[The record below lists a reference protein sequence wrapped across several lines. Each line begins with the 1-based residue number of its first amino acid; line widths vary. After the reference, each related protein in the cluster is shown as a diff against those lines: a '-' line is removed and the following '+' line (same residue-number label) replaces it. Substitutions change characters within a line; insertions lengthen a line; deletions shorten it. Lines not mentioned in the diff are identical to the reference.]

1 MTVSLLQVFLYGNT
15 WVGIGARCGLS
26 YTDYMSEPVP
36 GQPDEKENKRV
47 EYLELAREL
56 SAKKEKL
63 SFPGVDPESYAR
75 LKASD
80 EEFPGYVTPVDELIK
95 RFESEGFKV
104 VIFGK
109 YATEDVYVQPVNSDS
124 ADQENCLFPRD
135 LLVSDDMDEAL
146 KRLILANK
154 Q

>member
-1 MTVSLLQVFLYGNT
+1 
-15 WVGIGARCGLS
+15 
-26 YTDYMSEPVP
+26 MSEPVP
-36 GQPDEKENKRV
+36 GEPNEKENKRV

-63 SFPGVDPESYAR
+63 SFPGIDPESYAR

-80 EEFPGYVTPVDELIK
+80 EEFPGYVTPIDELIK
-95 RFESEGFKV
+95 RFENEGFKV
-104 VIFGK
+104 VVFGK
-109 YATEDVYVQPVNSDS
+109 YSTEDVYIQPLDSDS
-124 ADQENCLFPRD
+124 ADQENCLSPRD

-146 KRLILANK
+146 KQLILANK